1 FHKDVVECPASPV
14 HPAVYPHGCQPSGAV
29 ETGARCPLSTR
40 EDVRSRH
47 RQGVGERC
55 QTNAHVHGARPR
67 PRPHRPTAPIHHRH
81 EVHTPTMEPHS
92 RDVRTPALLPPCAR
106 HLPPHR
112 RLHPMG
118 RRRRAHP
125 GLGSEPLH
133 PPGTP
138 PPRPALLLPRVPV
151 TPPPGGHPTHTL
163 VRRVGGWLRPPRP
176 QRERL

>member
-1 FHKDVVECPASPV
+1 
-14 HPAVYPHGCQPSGAV
+14 
-29 ETGARCPLSTR
+29 
-40 EDVRSRH
+40 
-47 RQGVGERC
+47 
-55 QTNAHVHGARPR
+55 
-67 PRPHRPTAPIHHRH
+67 
-81 EVHTPTMEPHS
+81 
-92 RDVRTPALLPPCAR
+92 DVRTPALLPPCAR

-118 RRRRAHP
+118 RRRRAPP
-125 GLGSEPLH
+125 GLGREPLH

-176 QRERL
+176 QRERLCPLPLRLVVGGGPGPPPQGTLPGTPQVGLRRLAPHPLVLRAPCPLFFSPSPMRRCVARCGGITGRGLPPGRARVVPVVP